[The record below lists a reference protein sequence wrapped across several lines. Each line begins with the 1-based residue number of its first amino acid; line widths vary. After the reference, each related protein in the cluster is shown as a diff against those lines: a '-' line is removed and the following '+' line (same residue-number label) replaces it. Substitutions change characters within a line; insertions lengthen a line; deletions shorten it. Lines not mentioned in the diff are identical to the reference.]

1 LNIHLLNI
9 WRLMMSPMVPLPLT
23 IEHALL
29 GYLNQRPMHGY
40 EISQHLANSEG
51 LGAVWRLKQSQLYAL
66 LSKLEEKGYI
76 TATIEPQDA
85 RPPRKVYHLTEEGK
99 ITFMKWIQSPVLHG
113 RQIRLD
119 FLAKLYFARR
129 VDISLAKALIERQ
142 REVCYGWLDELHSSD
157 PLLPSEG
164 DSSYEWLVNQYRE
177 GQVQATLKWLDL
189 CWDTLV
195 EGLSIKD
202 S

>member
-1 LNIHLLNI
+1 
-9 WRLMMSPMVPLPLT
+9 MMSPMVPLPLT

-29 GYLNQRPMHGY
+29 GYLNQKPMYGY

-85 RPPRKVYHLTEEGK
+85 RPPRKVYRLTEEGK
-99 ITFMKWIQSPVLHG
+99 NTFMKWIQSPVLHG

-129 VDISLAKALIERQ
+129 VDLSLAKALIERQ
-142 REVCYGWLDELHSSD
+142 RETCYGWLDGMRSD
-157 PLLPSEG
+157 EPQPASRG
-164 DSSYEWLVNQYRE
+164 DPSYEWLVNQYRE

-195 EGLSIKD
+195 EGLSMKD